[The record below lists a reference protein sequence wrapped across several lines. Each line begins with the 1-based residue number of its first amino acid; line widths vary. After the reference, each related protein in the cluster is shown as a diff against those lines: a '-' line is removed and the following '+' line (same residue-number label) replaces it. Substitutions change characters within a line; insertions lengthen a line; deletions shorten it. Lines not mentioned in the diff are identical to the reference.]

1 MSYQAVYQQSIEDPK
16 TFWANQSDKIH
27 WFEKPKS
34 ILAHDE
40 NGFYHWFKGGKLNT
54 AYLALDYHVENGRA
68 DQTALIYDSPVTN
81 TITKFSYQDLRDQ
94 VALFA
99 GVLADLGVEK
109 GDRVVIYMPM
119 VPEAIIAMLACARIG
134 AIHSVV
140 FGGFASHELAIRID
154 DAKPKV
160 IVSASCGIEFTR
172 IIPYKPLLDDAINLA
187 NHKPDYC
194 VILQRP
200 QAKAEMK
207 KARDFDWEEVISKA
221 RPMSYVPVE
230 ATDPLYILYTSGTT
244 GKPKGIVRDNGGHVV
259 ALNYSM
265 NAIYGV
271 EAGDV
276 YWAGSDVGWV
286 VGHSYIVYGPLI
298 AGCTTILFEG
308 KPVRTPDAGV
318 YWRVISDH
326 KVRAFFT
333 APTAFRAIKKEDPE
347 GELVK
352 KYDISCLKNV
362 FLAGERLD
370 PPTYRW
376 LKDMLSIP
384 VIDHWWQTETGWAIV
399 GNMMGIEP
407 MPVKPGSATLPAP
420 GYDVRVFDSIGQEV
434 QANQEG
440 SIVVKLPLP
449 PGCLPT
455 LWNDDENFKRSY
467 LETYPGYYLTGD
479 GGYKD
484 EDGYVFI
491 MGRTDDVIN
500 VAGHRLSTGEME
512 ELIASH
518 PAVAECAVVGITDG
532 LKGQV
537 PIGLVVLKDGYGI
550 EPHTLEDEMVQI
562 IRQNIGPFANFRQA
576 AVVRRLP
583 KTRSGKILRNALRK
597 IADGEFYTIPSTID
611 DPKIL
616 DEIKDTMYG
625 HQIGKAFQQEGN

>member
-1 MSYQAVYQQSIEDPK
+1 MNYQLVYNQSIDDPE
-16 TFWANQSDKIH
+16 TFWANQSDKLH

-34 ILAHDE
+34 ILSQDE
-40 NGFYHWFKGGKLNT
+40 KGFYFWFKGGKLNT

-68 DQTALIYDSPVTN
+68 NQTALIYDSPVTN
-81 TITKFSYQDLRDQ
+81 TVMKFSYRDLRDQ

-99 GVLADLGVEK
+99 GVLLDLGVEK

-119 VPEAIIAMLACARIG
+119 VPEAVIAMLACARIG

-140 FGGFASHELAIRID
+140 FGGFAPHELAIRID

-160 IVSASCGIEFTR
+160 VISASCGIEFTR
-172 IIPYKPLLDDAINLA
+172 IIPYKPLLDRAIDLA
-187 NHKPDYC
+187 EHKPDYC
-194 VILQRP
+194 VILQRL
-200 QAKAEMK
+200 QAEAEMK
-207 KARDFDWEEVISKA
+207 KGRDFDWEEV
-221 RPMSYVPVE
+221 MSRASPASYIPVE

-244 GKPKGIVRDNGGHVV
+244 GKPKGIVRDNGGHAV

-326 KVRAFFT
+326 KVKTFFT

-347 GELVK
+347 GKLVK
-352 KYDISCLKNV
+352 KYDTSCLKYL

-370 PPTYRW
+370 PPTYHW
-376 LKDMLSIP
+376 LKDMLDIP
-384 VIDHWWQTETGWAIV
+384 VVDHWWQTETGWAIV
-399 GNMMGIEP
+399 ANMINIEP
-407 MPVKPGSATLPAP
+407 MPVKPGSATVPVP
-420 GYDVRVFDSIGQEV
+420 GYDVRVLNPDGQEV
-434 QANQEG
+434 ETNQKG
-440 SIVVKLPLP
+440 NIVIKLPLP

-455 LWNDDENFKRSY
+455 LWNDDENFKSSY
-467 LETYPGYYLTGD
+467 LDTYPGYYLTGD

-518 PAVAECAVVGITDG
+518 PAVAECAVVGIADE

-537 PIGLVVLKDGYGI
+537 PAGLVVLKDGYGI
-550 EPHTLEDEMVQI
+550 NLNTLESEMVQI
-562 IRQNIGPFANFRQA
+562 IRQNIGAFANFRQA
-576 AVVRRLP
+576 AVVKRLP
-583 KTRSGKILRNALRK
+583 KTRSGKILRNVLRK
-597 IADGEFYTIPSTID
+597 IADGESYTIPPTID

-616 DEIKDTMYG
+616 DEIRDTMHK
-625 HQIGKAFQQEGN
+625 HQIGQAFKKEGD